1 MNEITIDELMALSR
15 KEFVERN
22 LAWLKEFN
30 NGNPFS
36 TVKILDDG
44 GEVRDP
50 TLCPLHM
57 YVVLNKL
64 KCPNEMVSDTAFC
77 PLCENP
83 MCPVCNNHMVDQ
95 LSRVTG
101 YMAPVSGWNEAKKQ
115 EFKDRKRHA
124 V

>member
-15 KEFVERN
+15 KDFVERN
-22 LAWLKEFN
+22 LAWLQEFK
-30 NGNPFS
+30 NGEPFPC
-36 TVKILDDG
+36 VRINKDG
-44 GEVRDP
+44 NEIDDP
-50 TLCPLHM
+50 TLCPLHQ
-57 YVVLNKL
+57 YVVHNKL

-101 YMAPVSGWNEAKKQ
+101 YMAPVSGWGAAKKQ
-115 EFKDRKRHA
+115 EFKDRKRHQ